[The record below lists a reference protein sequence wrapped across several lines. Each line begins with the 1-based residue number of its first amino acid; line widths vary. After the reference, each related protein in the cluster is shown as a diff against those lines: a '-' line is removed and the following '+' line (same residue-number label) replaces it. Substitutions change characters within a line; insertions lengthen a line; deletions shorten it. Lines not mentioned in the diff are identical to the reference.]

1 MWDVPTPALFIPHS
15 PAEGTLQSRDEIL
28 SGFARNLAN
37 PWDGRLLRAGHF
49 IQLLKKTTEELN
61 QLSKDFPA
69 VARNTVR
76 IRASV
81 KMLEI
86 NVSDLV
92 ELDP

>member
-1 MWDVPTPALFIPHS
+1 M
-15 PAEGTLQSRDEIL
+15 GTQIDIKKLDRK
-28 SGFARNLAN
+28 
-37 PWDGRLLRAGHF
+37 

-61 QLSKDFPA
+61 QLCQDFPA

-76 IRASV
+76 ILASV

-92 ELDP
+92 ELDA